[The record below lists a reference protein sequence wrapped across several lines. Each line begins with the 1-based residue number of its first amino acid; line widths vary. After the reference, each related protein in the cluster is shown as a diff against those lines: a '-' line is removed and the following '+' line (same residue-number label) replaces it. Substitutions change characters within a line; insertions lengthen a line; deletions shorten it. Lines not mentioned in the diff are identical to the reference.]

1 MEAQDCEQ
9 TLHFSG
15 EPCSEDSFEETTSGY
30 AIHDNIPS

>member
-15 EPCSEDSFEETTSGY
+15 EPCSEDSFEEINDLLRSY
-30 AIHDNIPS
+30 S